1 MLVLSRK
8 RDESII
14 IGDDVVVTVID
25 IKGEQVKL
33 GVSAPKSISIHRKEV
48 YEAIQ
53 AENLAA
59 SRPEAQNL
67 SGLAKVLEKT
77 APAPASASA
86 TKPRPAVTTSYPKPS
101 S

>member
-14 IGDDVVVTVID
+14 IGDNVVVTIID
-25 IKGEQVKL
+25 IRGEQVKL
-33 GVSAPKSISIHRKEV
+33 GVSAPKTISIHRKEV

-53 AENLAA
+53 AENVAA

-67 SGLAKVLEKT
+67 AGLAQVLKQAPT
-77 APAPASASA
+77 AAKKSTESQ
-86 TKPRPAVTTSYPKPS
+86 KPS

>member
-14 IGDDVVVTVID
+14 IGDNVVITIID
-25 IKGEQVKL
+25 IRGEQVKL
-33 GVSAPKSISIHRKEV
+33 GVSAPKNISIHRKEV

-53 AENLAA
+53 AENVAA

-67 SGLAKVLEKT
+67 AGLAQVLKKAPAAAKT
-77 APAPASASA
+77 APSSPSEQ
-86 TKPRPAVTTSYPKPS
+86 PS

>member
-14 IGDDVVVTVID
+14 IGDNVVVTIID
-25 IKGEQVKL
+25 IRGEQVKL
-33 GVSAPKSISIHRKEV
+33 GVSAPKTISIHRKEV

-53 AENLAA
+53 AENVAA

-67 SGLAKVLEKT
+67 AGLAQVLKQAPTSAKT
-77 APAPASASA
+77 PTESQ
-86 TKPRPAVTTSYPKPS
+86 KPS

>member
-14 IGDDVVVTVID
+14 IGDNVVVTIID
-25 IKGEQVKL
+25 IRGEQVKL
-33 GVSAPKSISIHRKEV
+33 GVSAPKTISIHRKEV

-53 AENLAA
+53 AENVAA

-67 SGLAKVLEKT
+67 AGLAQVLKQAPTAAKKT
-77 APAPASASA
+77 TESQ
-86 TKPRPAVTTSYPKPS
+86 KPS

>member
-14 IGDDVVVTVID
+14 VGDNVVITIID
-25 IKGEQVKL
+25 IKGEHVKL
-33 GVSAPKSISIHRKEV
+33 GVDAPKYISIHRKEV

-67 SGLAKVLEKT
+67 ESLAKVLAAKT
-77 APAPASASA
+77 AQSDDTRP
-86 TKPRPAVTTSYPKPS
+86 KPRAAAFPARSKQPQ
-101 S
+101 

>member
-14 IGDDVVVTVID
+14 IGDNVVVTIID

-33 GVSAPKSISIHRKEV
+33 GVSAPKAISIHRKEV

-67 SGLAKVLEKT
+67 ASLAKVLAKASPAGGGDRQVPKT
-77 APAPASASA
+77 AALAAS
-86 TKPRPAVTTSYPKPS
+86 RPKHSQ
-101 S
+101 

>member
-14 IGDDVVVTVID
+14 IGDDVVVTIID

-33 GVSAPKSISIHRKEV
+33 GVSAPKYISIHRKEV

-67 SGLAKVLEKT
+67 SSLAKVIGKT
-77 APAPASASA
+77 PPSAGEGRPPS
-86 TKPRPAVTTSYPKPS
+86 PAVTTRLPKPS

>member
-1 MLVLSRK
+1 MLVLSRR

-33 GVSAPKSISIHRKEV
+33 GVSAPRSVSIHRREV

-59 SRPEAQNL
+59 ARPEAQNL
-67 SGLAKVLEKT
+67 SQLARVLEKPPD
-77 APAPASASA
+77 AAGQAG
-86 TKPRPAVTTSYPKPS
+86 KPKPPVRQIPPKS
-101 S
+101 ST

>member
-8 RDESII
+8 REESII
-14 IGDDVVVTVID
+14 IGDNVVVTVID

-33 GVSAPKSISIHRKEV
+33 GVSAPKAISIHRKEV

-67 SGLAKVLEKT
+67 ASLAQVLAK
-77 APAPASASA
+77 ASSAGSGDHPGPKSTTLAASRS
-86 TKPRPAVTTSYPKPS
+86 KQPQ
-101 S
+101 